1 MLRTRQIGADAA
13 GAAWLLPSTLRAR
26 RWRRAGRPTHGPR
39 TNGQHQHLVERTAN
53 INIVSSI
60 DSMPRA
66 SSDVSIESATD
77 YEALESDTPPPPPAA
92 PRRRTALLVALVSSA
107 ALLCLAT
114 TAAVQSWRRP
124 QLPGDSE
131 ADALLRQLRTL
142 FEERPEDAPQVMPV
156 LRPASAPPDDRAA
169 TAAFRSNPA
178 ALSAA
183 ATATAHAAGS
193 SFHSRMP
200 TTALAEKPPQGRF
213 DDLVPVVFLHGMG
226 DAGSNPG
233 MQSLCKTA
241 TDAYPGLYVV
251 CANVANGLASITTP
265 LAEQVEEFSQFV
277 KSDQRL
283 SDGFHAVG
291 LSQGGLV
298 LRGYVETK
306 NEPLV
311 KKFVSV
317 CAPQGG
323 VGSCPSNQLYKMVRA
338 RAKAGTAL
346 FFRFISPRP
355 LQLSLTRVRARVSRS
370 TYRCAH
376 CGSSR
381 RTPPASRSPTTGRT
395 RAIRRPI
402 WSAHDG
408 SRT

>member
-1 MLRTRQIGADAA
+1 
-13 GAAWLLPSTLRAR
+13 
-26 RWRRAGRPTHGPR
+26 
-39 TNGQHQHLVERTAN
+39 
-53 INIVSSI
+53 
-60 DSMPRA
+60 MPRA

-77 YEALESDTPPPPPAA
+77 YEALESDTPPPAAAA

-107 ALLCLAT
+107 ALLCLGT
-114 TAAVQSWRRP
+114 TAAVRSWRRP

-156 LRPASAPPDDRAA
+156 LRPATAPPDDRAA

-178 ALSAA
+178 ALSSA

-338 RAKAGTAL
+338 REQRPARRSAFYNSSL
-346 FFRFISPRP
+346 SPRP
-355 LQLSLTRVRARVSRS
+355 PQLSLSRKACARASRFLTGVPTVEARTVHRPPRVRRLLE
-370 TYRCAH
+370 
-376 CGSSR
+376 
-381 RTPPASRSPTTGRT
+381 GRG
-395 RAIRRPI
+395 R
-402 WSAHDG
+402 
-408 SRT
+408 

>member
-1 MLRTRQIGADAA
+1 
-13 GAAWLLPSTLRAR
+13 
-26 RWRRAGRPTHGPR
+26 
-39 TNGQHQHLVERTAN
+39 
-53 INIVSSI
+53 
-60 DSMPRA
+60 MPRA

-178 ALSAA
+178 ALSSA

-338 RAKAGTAL
+338 RKQRPARLSAFYFQVL
-346 FFRFISPRP
+346 SPRP
-355 LQLSLTRVRARVSRS
+355 PQLSHTHACVRAPLVP

-402 WSAHDG
+402 WSARDG

>member
-1 MLRTRQIGADAA
+1 
-13 GAAWLLPSTLRAR
+13 
-26 RWRRAGRPTHGPR
+26 
-39 TNGQHQHLVERTAN
+39 
-53 INIVSSI
+53 
-60 DSMPRA
+60 MPRA

-131 ADALLRQLRTL
+131 ADALLRQLRAL

-178 ALSAA
+178 ALSSA

-323 VGSCPSNQLYKMVRA
+323 VDRA
-338 RAKAGTAL
+338 RRISSTRWCARASKGRLSAL
-346 FFRFISPRP
+346 FDSHLAAP
-355 LQLSLTRVRARVSRS
+355 LQALFLTRRVCARLSVP

-402 WSAHDG
+402 WSGRDG

>member
-1 MLRTRQIGADAA
+1 MEASRLSVRNGRNE
-13 GAAWLLPSTLRAR
+13 
-26 RWRRAGRPTHGPR
+26 RPTSTFGR
-39 TNGQHQHLVERTAN
+39 SIGRY
-53 INIVSSI
+53 IVSSI

-77 YEALESDTPPPPPAA
+77 YEALESDTPPPTTTA
-92 PRRRTALLVALVSSA
+92 PRRRAALLVALVSSA

-178 ALSAA
+178 ALSSA

-338 RAKAGTAL
+338 REQRPARRSAFYNSSSLAAAAAAL
-346 FFRFISPRP
+346 SHT
-355 LQLSLTRVRARVSRS
+355 QGVRARLSVP

-402 WSAHDG
+402 WSGRDG